1 MHITEITLKHELRDI
16 HTFNFNHA
24 EPLNKLLKKHGW
36 TSLGTG
42 AEAAV
47 AEHPNKSYVL
57 KIFNSDSKYVDYVKF
72 VQAHQS
78 NPHVPR
84 FSRYVKQIPG
94 TPYSYVRM
102 EKLQKVTQSQL
113 LTTYENYLFE
123 MIVRG
128 RQEGVSMLNDDL
140 DMMLEDR
147 LGDLGYD
154 EYDIAVDEH
163 HEEIYQKLGGVPP
176 DTWSQVLT
184 DLAAHS
190 KQIHME
196 SWDMHAGNFMRRG
209 KTLVIA
215 DPFY

>member
-1 MHITEITLKHELRDI
+1 MHITEIALTHQLQQAQTSIDHSEKLKRIL
-16 HTFNFNHA
+16 TQ
-24 EPLNKLLKKHGW
+24 HGW
-36 TSLGTG
+36 KSLGTG
-42 AEAAV
+42 VEAAV
-47 AEHPNKSYVL
+47 AMHPAKAYVL

-84 FSRYVKQIPG
+84 FSRYVRQIPG
-94 TPYSYVRM
+94 TQFSYVRM
-102 EKLQKVTQSQL
+102 EKLQRVFDYDL
-113 LTTYENYLFE
+113 LTTYANYLF
-123 MIVRG
+123 MMMVRG
-128 RQEGVSMLNDDL
+128 RQEGISMLNDDL
-140 DMMLEDR
+140 DMTLEDR

-176 DTWSQVLT
+176 DTWSQMLT

-190 KQIHME
+190 RQLGME

-215 DPFY
+215 DPYY